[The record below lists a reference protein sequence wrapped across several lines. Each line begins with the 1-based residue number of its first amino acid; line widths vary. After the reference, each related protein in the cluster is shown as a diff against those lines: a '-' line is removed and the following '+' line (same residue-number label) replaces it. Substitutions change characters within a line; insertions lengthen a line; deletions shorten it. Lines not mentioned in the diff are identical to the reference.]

1 MNTSMR
7 TYILTLSIGACI
19 VTSSCAR
26 RSDPVK
32 TYVGDG
38 SVVASCQNAA
48 HYVVRW
54 PELQIDT
61 SRAVVQE
68 FRVTSA
74 SVLPHAMMGLRVS
87 TGPVD
92 ATTLPPVTVNLGALK
107 LPGTQDSDLVYFAG
121 GILTDAQWN
130 RICIDGHIE
139 HILVFAL
146 PPRHFQVRPETQYQV
161 HLNIAPSERTVHA
174 NTLAASLVLF
184 DASELLGADER
195 P

>member
-1 MNTSMR
+1 MR
-7 TYILTLSIGACI
+7 PYILMLSIGACI
-19 VTSSCAR
+19 ATSSCAQ

-38 SVVASCQNAA
+38 SVVASCQDAA

-54 PELQIDT
+54 PDLQIDA

-68 FRVTSA
+68 SRITSA

-87 TGPVD
+87 TGHVD
-92 ATTLPPVTVNLGALK
+92 ATTLPAVTVNLGVLK
-107 LPGTQDSDLVYFAG
+107 LPGNQDSDLVYFAG

-130 RICIDGHIE
+130 RICIDGRIE
-139 HILVFAL
+139 HILVFAS
-146 PPRHFQVRPETQYQV
+146 PPRHFQVRAETQYQV
-161 HLNIAPSERTVHA
+161 HLNIAPSQQTAPA
-174 NTLAASLVLF
+174 NTLSASLVLF

-195 P
+195 Q